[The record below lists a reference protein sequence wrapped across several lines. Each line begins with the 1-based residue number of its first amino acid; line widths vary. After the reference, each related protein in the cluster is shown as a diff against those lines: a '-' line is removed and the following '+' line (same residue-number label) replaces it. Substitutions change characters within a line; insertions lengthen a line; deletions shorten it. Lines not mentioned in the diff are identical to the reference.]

1 MKYIVCSDEE
11 ITDEM
16 LNQIKE
22 ILLESRNP
30 RDSLYL
36 TFTEFSYFGGGYIIF
51 GEGKSDMKY
60 FEI

>member
-30 RDSLYL
+30 RACWESLNL
-36 TFTEFSYFGGGYIIF
+36 EHNGGKHDKIQ
-51 GEGKSDMKY
+51 ETN
-60 FEI
+60 